1 MSQTARTLLLIPV
14 VRPAGDSGPDFEKFR
29 DEYIKHHG
37 ASGWDTHSQSVSR
50 LWGEIRT
57 AIASLL
63 PLYRG
68 MRLYQEGLPECGR
81 EVQIVQ
87 EQAARGS
94 KDHQLLL
101 DLIGQGALLM
111 GTEDPQHLRPHP
123 SAKGGQARRDAS
135 AERDRHIAER
145 INATLQ
151 PGEIGVLLLGPARE
165 VQALL
170 ASDIIVKKVMSL
182 PSQSW

>member
-14 VRPAGDSGPDFEKFR
+14 VRPAGDTGPASEKFR

-37 ASGWDTHSQSVSR
+37 AAGWETHSRSVSR

-57 AIASLL
+57 AIGSLM
-63 PLYRG
+63 PLYIG

-81 EVQIVQ
+81 ELQIVQ
-87 EQAARGS
+87 EQAAQGS
-94 KDHQLLL
+94 KDHELLL

-111 GTEDPQHLRPHP
+111 GTEDPQHLRPHSP
-123 SAKGGQARRDAS
+123 PKDGQARRDAS
-135 AERDRHIAER
+135 AKRDRHIAER
-145 INATLQ
+145 INVTLQ
-151 PGEIGVLLLGPARE
+151 PGEIGVLLLGPARQ